1 MVRPGFILPSEGCLC
16 PSMYPCASSKVLQ
29 DQVLLFACRFIQS
42 PSFTEQLRQLRKR
55 ETAGTQHWNIYTR
68 KPIHLLQ
75 RHGLLI
81 LFDSTV
87 EILHEKTNPSTA
99 AKRLDD
105 FFFDSTLESLQRK
118 PFRSLWSNVGIFFEN
133 TSNDF
138 YNLSIDTAPL

>member
-1 MVRPGFILPSEGCLC
+1 
-16 PSMYPCASSKVLQ
+16 MYPCASSKVLQ
-29 DQVLLFACRFIQS
+29 DQVLLSACRFIQS

-105 FFFDSTLESLQRK
+105 FFLTQLWKVYRENHSVHCGQTLG
-118 PFRSLWSNVGIFFEN
+118 FFFEN